1 MTLMVSVFVLDGA
14 GESRVLD
21 TPEGCSDLAG
31 PEVWRTRVWASEAV
45 RALGARFFPELAEG
59 WLVAQPD
66 EVAEL
71 LDECALVRGNLVSVA
86 RRREGEETAGD
97 VPLADAVRGIRD
109 RLTNIEDACRRAL
122 AIGGGVLV
130 W

>member
-1 MTLMVSVFVLDGA
+1 MTLMVSVFVLDDGT
-14 GESRVLD
+14 GESHVLD
-21 TPEGCSDLAG
+21 TPEDCSDLAG
-31 PEVWRTRVWASEAV
+31 PEVWRTSVWASEAV

-66 EVAEL
+66 EVFAL
-71 LDECALVRGNLVSVA
+71 LDECALVRENLVSVA
-86 RRREGEETAGD
+86 RRRNNAGD
-97 VPLADAVRGIRD
+97 VPLADAVRSIGD
-109 RLTNIEDACRRAL
+109 RLTNVEAACHRAL

>member
-1 MTLMVSVFVLDGA
+1 MTLSVDVFLVDEN
-14 GESRVLD
+14 GESHVLD

-31 PEVWRTRVWASEAV
+31 AESWRTCVWGSRAV
-45 RALGARFFPELAEG
+45 RDLGARFFPELVEG

-66 EVAEL
+66 EVFEL
-71 LDECALVRGNLVSVA
+71 LDECALLRENLVLIACGTPNGA
-86 RRREGEETAGD
+86 R
-97 VPLADAVRGIRD
+97 ADSLRSIGD
-109 RLTNIEDACRRAL
+109 RLANIEAASHRAL

>member
-1 MTLMVSVFVLDGA
+1 MTLVVSVFVRDDA
-14 GESRVLD
+14 GESQVLD
-21 TPEGCSDLAG
+21 TPGGCSDLAG
-31 PEVWRTRVWASEAV
+31 PEVWRTTVWGAEAV

-66 EVAEL
+66 EVVEL
-71 LDECALVRGNLVSVA
+71 LDECVLLRTNLVLIA
-86 RRREGEETAGD
+86 RGTARGD
-97 VPLADAVRGIRD
+97 GPDSPRAIGD
-109 RLTNIEDACRRAL
+109 RLTNIEGACHRAL